1 MKHFTGSIIFTIL
14 MLSSMSISLAAEEA
28 TGWLE
33 GTVKDES
40 GNPLDKWVVQVYN
53 SDGSKVYNKD
63 RQELWAYST
72 GSQGGFYSIRNLKPN
87 VYEVRIFASQ
97 GYPSERENELLPQ
110 RLFGVAINTG
120 VRSILNI
127 KLKEGKSRDFVEVG
141 KPNVQTQKVMLLTE
155 EIDRLKKQV
164 KELEKTSGDSTN

>member
-1 MKHFTGSIIFTIL
+1 MKHFLGSIIFTIL

-40 GNPLDKWVVQVYN
+40 GNPLNDWRVGIFN
-53 SDGSKVYNKD
+53 RDGEEKSYTYSK
-63 RQELWAYST
+63 
-72 GSQGGFYSIRNLKPN
+72 GSQGGFYSIRNIKPN
-87 VYEVRIFASQ
+87 VYEIRVYTVGDS
-97 GYPSERENELLPQ
+97 SEYGKEFRQQ

-120 VRSILNI
+120 VRSVLNI
-127 KLKEGKSRDFVEVG
+127 KLKEGKSRDFEEVG

-164 KELEKTSGDSTN
+164 EELEKASGNSTN